1 MSEDPMFRRVAEIC
15 RRHLT
20 HAECMEVV
28 AADPAR
34 VATNMRLIAV
44 LRGEPSSELEIA
56 LAMLRAARMGQGG
69 AS

>member
-1 MSEDPMFRRVAEIC
+1 MFRRVAEIC

-20 HAECMEVV
+20 RAECVEIIAV
-28 AADPAR
+28 DPAR
-34 VATNMRLIAV
+34 VATNLRLIAV